1 MGRFGVL
8 QTGKV
13 SARGELFPK
22 LVRRIFCRNLCL
34 LGFDLVCQS
43 GICDECDD
51 LTQSAVLRM
60 ICTLHSLVQCQ
71 EKKTIHL
78 LNFPRWRI
86 SVL

>member
-8 QTGKV
+8 QTGTV

-34 LGFDLVCQS
+34 LGFDLVFQS

-51 LTQSAVLRM
+51 LT
-60 ICTLHSLVQCQ
+60 
-71 EKKTIHL
+71 
-78 LNFPRWRI
+78 
-86 SVL
+86 